1 MSDRGNEE
9 VLFGRLRRLVATA
22 GTVQQRDRRSVLV
35 LQNDIRAVRAELTQ
49 RCAVLAQQMKD
60 AGARTMA
67 INAYARTGSLARGL
81 PFAPYKQPTE

>member
-1 MSDRGNEE
+1 MGDRGNEE

-22 GTVQQRDRRSVLV
+22 RTIQQRDRRSVLV